1 MTLGA
6 QVGAIRA
13 ASLAG
18 RDAWALLAAPPII
31 VEDAIAATAPPSF
44 VASQSR
50 IAPPRIVRRA
60 ASAWLKFIATSV
72 PSGKRERRRIAP
84 PSGPVGPAVARPLIS
99 VTFFSVSTAL

>member
-44 VASQSR
+44 VASQLR

-60 ASAWLKFIATSV
+60 ASAALKFIAAPT
-72 PSGKRERRRIAP
+72 PAGKRERRRIAP

-99 VTFFSVSTAL
+99 VTFFSVSVAL